1 MLQDRGWFLSCKGIE
16 QGIDTLRMDMDLHL
30 NGAYP
35 DSSYVS
41 LEELTLIGLN
51 TSLTMSGEV
60 RDIWRNPAI
69 RAEMKG
75 QVDFTRLAKEFLNPD
90 TLLLEV
96 P

>member
-1 MLQDRGWFLSCKGIE
+1 MALTRILLMSLWRADIDR
-16 QGIDTLRMDMDLHL
+16 
-30 NGAYP
+30 
-35 DSSYVS
+35 
-41 LEELTLIGLN
+41 LN

>member
-1 MLQDRGWFLSCKGIE
+1 M
-16 QGIDTLRMDMDLHL
+16 
-30 NGAYP
+30 
-35 DSSYVS
+35 
-41 LEELTLIGLN
+41 IGLN

-90 TLLLEV
+90 TLLLEGTTV
-96 P
+96 SYTHLDVYKRQVLLVV

>member
-1 MLQDRGWFLSCKGIE
+1 MNLCCKIEDGSYHVKGIE

-60 RDIWRNPAI
+60 RGYLEESCDSGGDE
-69 RAEMKG
+69 RAG
-75 QVDFTRLAKEFLNPD
+75 RFYPFG
-90 TLLLEV
+90 
-96 P
+96 